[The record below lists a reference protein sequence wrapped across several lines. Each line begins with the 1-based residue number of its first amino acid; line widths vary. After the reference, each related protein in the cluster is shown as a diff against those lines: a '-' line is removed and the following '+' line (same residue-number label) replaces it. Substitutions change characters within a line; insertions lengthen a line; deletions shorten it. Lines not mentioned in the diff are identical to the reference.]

1 MYGFAMYRP
10 KRFEDTSSPDKRKV
24 VVRAMNY
31 FWREGFYANSV
42 DDIASE
48 IGINQNSLYTEFGG
62 RQGLF
67 IAAMRQYSNDILI
80 HEFHT
85 LETELADANSIAAY
99 LQAQVDKAVEVG
111 LPGMGCFLTNTI
123 LKTSP
128 RNRIIRDVTD
138 ECLFRLRRGFENAL
152 TNEAKKRGL
161 DTPPVKQLVAFLTTS
176 TIGLWIYARHTED
189 PADLQKYRGTALNIM
204 EEKLVLIDECE
215 SSV

>member
-1 MYGFAMYRP
+1 MYGFGMHRP
-10 KRFEDTSSPDKRKV
+10 KRFEDTSSPDKHKV
-24 VVRAMNY
+24 VARAMSY

-48 IGINQNSLYTEFGG
+48 IGIHQNSLYTEFNG

-67 IAAMRQYSNDILI
+67 IAAMRQYSNDILM
-80 HEFHT
+80 HEFHA
-85 LETELADANSIAAY
+85 LETELADAKSIALY
-99 LQAQVDKAVEVG
+99 LQAQVNKAVEVG

-152 TNEAKKRGL
+152 TNEARKRGL
-161 DTPPVKQLVAFLTTS
+161 ETPPIKQLVAFLTTS

-189 PADLQKYRGTALNIM
+189 PADLQKYRGTALHIM
-204 EEKLVLIDECE
+204 EEKLALDEGE
-215 SSV
+215 TPV